1 MNDRKTISLDD
12 IYLRESHLQ
21 SGIIKRNRDCVYPL
35 YQTYNEHYNYK
46 NLRNAL
52 LEWYNFSTNMTANI
66 NKTVELLNI
75 IGTNG
80 TVSDLQEATDIVCRY
95 IISYLPDPNA
105 FRYNYNKLRESN
117 NERLNECCDTIFDKI
132 QEQVECDRAINN
144 HALVSKRF
152 NIDKLFRNILIEDTT
167 VETVFNFCNLMDTYN
182 LDLKT
187 KYCIANECAL
197 QSASKHTQN
206 VDYATISES
215 IIDYYLLNYGYKDV
229 PEFLSEMRDCISK
242 DRFISNEAS
251 SYIDYL
257 DTVYHIMNNDE
268 EYKKEYFTKLSEDT
282 NLSFVL
288 EADEYNNLKN
298 AMYNLHEM
306 AYTDRAKLLFTK
318 FKLSSV
324 KSVGMVKSTIS
335 SLFSNVNEDD
345 VKTVVKTALKI
356 AFFTFIVLGA
366 FAIAAM
372 ASIIGFICYQIYAHF
387 FSNKAELK
395 DAISELRDHR
405 SEVNYKMKS
414 EPDANRKDRM
424 EAYVHELELQINKL
438 QEKYDNMANPSNKV
452 TDTSN
457 TIADTA
463 TKIGNAAITGL
474 GIYSAINNF
483 SDMINS
489 HLNLNKAEEG
499 K

>member
-1 MNDRKTISLDD
+1 MR
-12 IYLRESHLQ
+12 
-21 SGIIKRNRDCVYPL
+21 
-35 YQTYNEHYNYK
+35 
-46 NLRNAL
+46 
-52 LEWYNFSTNMTANI
+52 
-66 NKTVELLNI
+66 
-75 IGTNG
+75 
-80 TVSDLQEATDIVCRY
+80 
-95 IISYLPDPNA
+95 
-105 FRYNYNKLRESN
+105 
-117 NERLNECCDTIFDKI
+117 
-132 QEQVECDRAINN
+132 
-144 HALVSKRF
+144 
-152 NIDKLFRNILIEDTT
+152 
-167 VETVFNFCNLMDTYN
+167 
-182 LDLKT
+182 
-187 KYCIANECAL
+187 YCI
-197 QSASKHTQN
+197 T
-206 VDYATISES
+206 
-215 IIDYYLLNYGYKDV
+215 
-229 PEFLSEMRDCISK
+229 K
-242 DRFISNEAS
+242 DRFIPNEAA

-345 VKTVVKTALKI
+345 VKTVLKTALKI

-366 FAIAAM
+366 FTIAAM
-372 ASIIGFICYQIYAHF
+372 ASIIGFICYQIYSHF

-489 HLNLNKAEEG
+489 NLNLNKAEEG